1 MKPDIWAFT
10 DADFIEI
17 ISNGTSYKGRIVCI
31 TDVEEEADGSDFTE
45 DSITILINEKF
56 ISFRQS
62 EVELI
67 RRIKN

>member
-45 DSITILINEKF
+45 DSITILINEF